1 MLVRIL
7 DQLFSGLFRLQ
18 SIDYD
23 LSFGFFQRRRG
34 LHVLLR
40 QVLVKLGVKL
50 LFGLFDENEATHNS
64 ENVLESLFALV
75 IHRA

>member
-7 DQLFSGLFRLQ
+7 DQLVSGLFRLQ

-50 LFGLFDENEATHNS
+50 LFGLLDENKATHNG

-75 IHRA
+75 THRA